1 MPNISKTISIDMETN
16 GLLEEIARQY
26 GKSQSC
32 VIRELIA
39 SEAKM
44 LKIKNDR

>member
-16 GLLEEIARQY
+16 GLLEEIARHY
-26 GKSQSC
+26 GKSQSR

-44 LKIKNDR
+44 LKIENDK